1 MWRLITGVT
10 RRRWQP
16 WSDSHYIRCTYSFD
30 KEGRSTGQI
39 NYDADGNILDKST
52 AEYPDDSH
60 GNWVEKKS
68 IVWNTKADPMQP
80 KIVENTLRTI
90 NYY

>member
-1 MWRLITGVT
+1 MTE
-10 RRRWQP
+10 Q
-16 WSDSHYIRCTYSFD
+16 SDSYNIRCTYSFD

-39 NYDADGNILDKST
+39 NYDAAGNIIDKST
-52 AEYPDDSH
+52 AEYRADSH

-68 IVWNTKADPMQP
+68 IVWDTKAEPMQP
-80 KIVENTLRTI
+80 KIIMATLRTI